1 VSDAALV
8 DALRRRV
15 QEVVAQ
21 VIPSG
26 PIALLDFPDYGNPG
40 DSAIWLG
47 ALACLA
53 AIGLE
58 PPVYTSDERTFDE
71 AALRRALPSGTILIT
86 GGGNLGDLWPRHQSF
101 RERVLRGFPNHAIVQ
116 LPQSIH
122 FNDPAALS
130 SARAAFGAHDNLT
143 LLVRDARSLTA
154 ATSDLQCNARLCP
167 DLAFCLP
174 PSTGPVPRPT
184 ETILRLY
191 RTDHESSR
199 GSSTTTHATVDW
211 VDDIDSP
218 LRTLARR
225 LAERGGRSGITRR
238 LLSSFYAP
246 LARRRLQRGVDLL
259 RSARVVATDRL
270 HGHILSLVLGV
281 PHVVL
286 GDRNGKVRGFVDAW
300 TASAT
305 TMRWATSPADVDR
318 LARELVA

>member
-15 QEVVAQ
+15 QEEVAR
-21 VIPSG
+21 VIPRG

-47 ALACLA
+47 ALACFA

-71 AALRRALPSGTILIT
+71 AALRRALPSGTILLT

-101 RERVLRGFPNHAIVQ
+101 RERVLRGFPRHAIVQ

-122 FNDPAALS
+122 FADPAALS
-130 SARAAFGAHDNLT
+130 SARAAFAAHDNVT
-143 LLVRDARSLTA
+143 LLVRDARSMTA

-174 PSTGPVPRPT
+174 PSTAPSPRPT
-184 ETILRLY
+184 TALLRLY

-199 GSSTTTHATVDW
+199 DVPTTDATVDW
-211 VDDIDSP
+211 VDDIESP
-218 LRTLARR
+218 LRTFARG
-225 LAERGGRSGITRR
+225 LAERAGRSGITRR
-238 LLSSFYAP
+238 MLSSLYTP
-246 LARRRLQRGVDLL
+246 LARRRLRRGADLL

-286 GDRNGKVRGFVDAW
+286 GDRNGKVREFVDAW

-305 TMRWATSPADVDR
+305 SMRWASSPADVDR